1 MSPSRRR
8 AQEVSS
14 AAARRLL
21 RSVELVVFDFDGVFT
36 DNRVLVDEEGREAV
50 FCTRADG
57 IGVEALRRAGVESMV
72 LSTEPNPVVAHRA
85 AKLKMACVH
94 GASDKWATLA
104 EILRVRNVKAAR
116 VAYVGNDI
124 NDRGCLEHAGV
135 PICVADAHPDVL
147 PLARLVT
154 ERRGG
159 EGAVREICDAIVRA
173 RGSRSRARRARGS
186 RGRVSGA

>member
-8 AQEVSS
+8 AVTVSS
-14 AAARRLL
+14 AAARRIL
-21 RSVELVVFDFDGVFT
+21 RTVELVVFDFDGVFT

-57 IGVEALRRAGVESMV
+57 LGIEALRRAGIDSLI
-72 LSTEPNPVVAHRA
+72 LSTEPNPVVAARA

-94 GASDKWATLA
+94 GASDKWAALA
-104 EILRVRNVKAAR
+104 EILRVRRLKAAR

-135 PICVADAHPDVL
+135 PICVADAHPDVRS
-147 PLARLVT
+147 LARLVT

-159 EGAVREICDAIVRA
+159 EGAVREVCDAIVRA
-173 RGSRSRARRARGS
+173 RGRR
-186 RGRVSGA
+186 